1 MCGGYFTVER
11 TFRNGC
17 RSRTLRDEPVPQVW
31 LAVQRVSPHT
41 FLMIHTVRRM
51 PVAVTSG
58 SAPSACGRSA
68 FPGSLIAVLSAVMT
82 FSAAHAQSQSWPAR
96 PIRLVVPFAP
106 GGSTDVLARVLGQK
120 LGEKLG
126 QPFLIDNRAGAGG
139 TIGTA
144 IAAKS
149 NSDGYTLVL
158 GTTST
163 LAINESLYPKLGYDV
178 ARDLAP
184 IVLLAKGP
192 FVLMSTPGLPVT
204 SLKELIAYAKAR
216 PGKLSIASS
225 GNGTSVHLSAEL
237 FKMVAQLP
245 DIVHIPFKGGGPA
258 GVALMAGE
266 VQLMI
271 NDLPPAIGPIR
282 AGKLR
287 ALAVADSRRSPLLPD
302 VPTFAEAGL
311 PGYESLSWFGLL
323 APAGTPAAIVTLLNS
338 TTGAILANDRDLR
351 ARFTELGVEPI
362 GGTPAQ
368 LAAFAREETRK
379 WSAVVK
385 KANVAIEGGS

>member
-1 MCGGYFTVER
+1 
-11 TFRNGC
+11 
-17 RSRTLRDEPVPQVW
+17 
-31 LAVQRVSPHT
+31 
-41 FLMIHTVRRM
+41 
-51 PVAVTSG
+51 
-58 SAPSACGRSA
+58 
-68 FPGSLIAVLSAVMT
+68 MT

-163 LAINESLYPKLGYDV
+163 LAINESLYPRLAYDV

-216 PGKLSIASS
+216 PGQLSIASS

-271 NDLPPAIGPIR
+271 NDLPPAIGPIPSGPTT
-282 AGKLR
+282 AS
-287 ALAVADSRRSPLLPD
+287 SRVMGRSPSDTAASHQRGAPPRSTIMSSTWQPSTHKSSPPPRASSLPR
-302 VPTFAEAGL
+302 PRISSTRPIL
-311 PGYESLSWFGLL
+311 PSSIRSR
-323 APAGTPAAIVTLLNS
+323 AA
-338 TTGAILANDRDLR
+338 A
-351 ARFTELGVEPI
+351 
-362 GGTPAQ
+362 
-368 LAAFAREETRK
+368 
-379 WSAVVK
+379 
-385 KANVAIEGGS
+385 

>member
-1 MCGGYFTVER
+1 MAAIRTVQGAGR
-11 TFRNGC
+11 AARRCLAATVATF
-17 RSRTLRDEPVPQVW
+17 
-31 LAVQRVSPHT
+31 
-41 FLMIHTVRRM
+41 
-51 PVAVTSG
+51 
-58 SAPSACGRSA
+58 
-68 FPGSLIAVLSAVMT
+68 AVLAGSPD
-82 FSAAHAQSQSWPAR
+82 AHAASAYPDR
-96 PIRLVVPFAP
+96 PVRLIVPFAP

-120 LGEKLG
+120 LGDKLG

-149 NSDGYTLVL
+149 NNDGYTLVL

-163 LAINESLYPKLGYDV
+163 LAINESLYPKLGYDI

-204 SLKELIAYAKAR
+204 SLKELIAYAKSR

-323 APAGTPAAIVTLLNS
+323 APAGTPGAIITLLNG

-351 ARFTELGVEPI
+351 ARFADLGVEPI

>member
-1 MCGGYFTVER
+1 MNVTAGKNNCDAAIRRAARLQYR
-11 TFRNGC
+11 Q
-17 RSRTLRDEPVPQVW
+17 RSIIAAMVPKLSLASTLSVVLACAASTAVAQAWPSRPV
-31 LAVQRVSPHT
+31 
-41 FLMIHTVRRM
+41 
-51 PVAVTSG
+51 
-58 SAPSACGRSA
+58 
-68 FPGSLIAVLSAVMT
+68 
-82 FSAAHAQSQSWPAR
+82 
-96 PIRLVVPFAP
+96 RLVVPFAP

-120 LGEKLG
+120 LGDRLS
-126 QPFLIDNRAGAGG
+126 QPFLVDNRAGAGG

-144 IAAKS
+144 IAARS
-149 NSDGYTLVL
+149 NNDGYTLVL

-163 LAINESLYPKLGYDV
+163 LAINESLYPKLDYNI

-192 FVLMSTPGLPVT
+192 FVLMATPGLPVT
-204 SLKELIAYAKAR
+204 SLKELIAYARSR

-287 ALAVADSRRSPLLPD
+287 ALAVADSRRSPLLPE

-323 APAGTPAAIVTLLNS
+323 APAGTPGPIIASLNS
-338 TTGAILANDRDLR
+338 TTGTILATDRELR
-351 ARFTELGVEPI
+351 NRFSDLGVEPI

-385 KANVAIEGGS
+385 RANVSLAGGS

>member
-1 MCGGYFTVER
+1 M
-11 TFRNGC
+11 
-17 RSRTLRDEPVPQVW
+17 EPTGSSLHMKIPAML
-31 LAVQRVSPHT
+31 LAT
-41 FLMIHTVRRM
+41 AA
-51 PVAVTSG
+51 VAVTFVTG
-58 SAPSACGRSA
+58 TGTALAAAGYPDR
-68 FPGSLIAVLSAVMT
+68 PVRLI
-82 FSAAHAQSQSWPAR
+82 
-96 PIRLVVPFAP
+96 VPFAP

-163 LAINESLYPKLGYDV
+163 LAINESLYPKLGYDI

-192 FVLMSTPGLPVT
+192 FVLMATPGLPVT
-204 SLKELIAYAKAR
+204 SLKELIVYAKSR

-287 ALAVADSRRSPLLPD
+287 ALAVADSRRSPLLPE

-323 APAGTPAAIVTLLNS
+323 APAGTPASIIALLNA
-338 TTGAILANDRDLR
+338 TAGAILANDRDLR

-385 KANVAIEGGS
+385 KANVVIEGGS

>member
-1 MCGGYFTVER
+1 MGMKTPAM
-11 TFRNGC
+11 
-17 RSRTLRDEPVPQVW
+17 L
-31 LAVQRVSPHT
+31 LAAT
-41 FLMIHTVRRM
+41 T
-51 PVAVTSG
+51 VAVTLATG
-58 SAPSACGRSA
+58 PALAAAAYPDR
-68 FPGSLIAVLSAVMT
+68 PVRLI
-82 FSAAHAQSQSWPAR
+82 
-96 PIRLVVPFAP
+96 VPFAP
-106 GGSTDVLARVLGQK
+106 GGSTDMLARVLGQR
-120 LGEKLG
+120 LGDKLG

-163 LAINESLYPKLGYDV
+163 LAINESLYPKLGYDI

-204 SLKELIAYAKAR
+204 SLKELIVYAKSR

-323 APAGTPAAIVTLLNS
+323 APAGTPSSIITLLNA

-351 ARFTELGVEPI
+351 ARFTDLGVEPI

-385 KANVAIEGGS
+385 KANVVIEGGS

>member
-1 MCGGYFTVER
+1 MH
-11 TFRNGC
+11 
-17 RSRTLRDEPVPQVW
+17 
-31 LAVQRVSPHT
+31 HT
-41 FLMIHTVRRM
+41 GSRM
-51 PVAVTSG
+51 PMKIPATLLAATFSVALATGSGVAVAAAG
-58 SAPSACGRSA
+58 YPDR
-68 FPGSLIAVLSAVMT
+68 PVRLI
-82 FSAAHAQSQSWPAR
+82 
-96 PIRLVVPFAP
+96 VPFAP

-163 LAINESLYPKLGYDV
+163 LAINESLYPKLAYDV

-362 GGTPAQ
+362 GGAPAQ

-385 KANVAIEGGS
+385 KASVVIEGGS